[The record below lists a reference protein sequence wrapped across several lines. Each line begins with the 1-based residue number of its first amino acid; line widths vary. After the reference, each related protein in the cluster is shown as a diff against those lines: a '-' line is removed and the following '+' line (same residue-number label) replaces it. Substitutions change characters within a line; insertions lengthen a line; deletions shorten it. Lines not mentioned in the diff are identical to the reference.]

1 MSFSAA
7 VAQVPA
13 CRGSRK
19 GKQGPVVPQQL
30 VQDSWQGLMPV
41 PLAHVA
47 A

>member
-1 MSFSAA
+1 
-7 VAQVPA
+7 
-13 CRGSRK
+13 
-19 GKQGPVVPQQL
+19 VVPQQL